1 MKLGLGTVQFGLD
14 YGITNTTGKTPVTD
28 VRAILAECLDQGVDT
43 LDTAALYGE
52 AEAVIGA
59 NLPRPHNF
67 RIVGKT
73 LHLDHERP
81 LAEALETVRT
91 GVIRSL
97 SRLGEQKL
105 AALLVHRVDDLLGPA
120 GEALFRTL
128 VSLREAGLV
137 EKIGA
142 SVYTPAE
149 VAVLTERFPLEII
162 QLPLNILDQRMLESG
177 TLTNLR
183 QCHIEIHVR
192 SAFLQGVLLTDNP
205 QQIPLSLT
213 RLAPTLNALTEHLRA
228 HGLSPLDATLGF
240 LKSLNVVDVVICG
253 ASQLSEWREISK
265 AFGEL
270 PDLPADLFKY
280 FAQSDVNFIDPRRWR
295 R

>member
-28 VRAILAECLDQGVDT
+28 VRAILAECLNQGVNT

-52 AEAVIGA
+52 AEAVLGA
-59 NLPRPHNF
+59 NLPRPHSF
-67 RIVGKT
+67 GIVGKT

-81 LAEALETVRT
+81 LAEALEAVRT
-91 GVIRSL
+91 GVIGSL

-120 GEALFRTL
+120 GEALFKTL
-128 VSLREAGLV
+128 VSLRKAGLV

-177 TLTNLR
+177 TLADLR
-183 QCHIEIHVR
+183 QRGIETHVR
-192 SAFLQGVLLTDNP
+192 SAFLQGALLSNDP
-205 QQIPLSLT
+205 QQLPPSL
-213 RLAPTLNALTEHLRA
+213 ATLPALMQFREYLRTCK
-228 HGLSPLDATLGF
+228 LSPLAATLGF
-240 LKSLNVVDVVICG
+240 LKSLNSVDVVVCG
-253 ASQLSEWREISK
+253 ASRLSEWREITE
-265 AFGEL
+265 AFNTL
-270 PDLPADLFKY
+270 PDLPADLFKS
-280 FAQSDVNFIDPRRWR
+280 FAQSDVNIVDPRRWR